1 MESLPIFGD
10 CLKSKKKM
18 SKIAISIFKNTAPH
32 TVLFSLND
40 SANGGIPENLD
51 RIIGQVDVSVNEVF
65 SFMTFT
71 AESCLLWLAKKCPA
85 DYEVARIA
93 IPSSVSDSKS
103 VQQAF
108 ESVKRILKQ
117 DENASFDPLKEVFD
131 KDYEPTSPKVAFC
144 ASVIDGKY
152 AFREIDE
159 IHLLTDILDLSC
171 QPYYAPYSAIFL
183 VDEKNPIHFVNGAD
197 FDDLTERYEEAPAC
211 GFSAKEQ
218 PALTQNQEQHVQE
231 NQPEKKQTEP
241 DVKET
246 EENRRQESVIP
257 LPSLNLPKSV
267 PEGIPLGIVI
277 RVTYGGAHVS
287 YQKNATEWINLV
299 SSDAR
304 TSLSNVTGLVVGSD
318 NYILYLSFLDSG
330 MVMSLAKNIS
340 GRGGDNMVAQLFVPA
355 AVEIGGSV
363 LVSILDY
370 LKAVLSNPAYG
381 TSDAMETVLNPVF
394 MVKYPQKQICPSYKA
409 SPRTAH
415 FAVRYYGK
423 QPDCAL
429 SQILECRYQDIYA
442 DYEAVFLCE
451 KDSPVD
457 VLPQISSA
465 DNLSNKPLI
474 KKVVFNPP
482 TLQNGV
488 SILRDGVSF
497 SSPVLVDEKSTQN
510 MELMRKGFDSIYFSV
525 KIASEDQ
532 KCQLPADKWK
542 KKISFSDFRVQDE
555 EDRHP
560 LTNCRID
567 LNGNNKLSLYSG
579 CEPVSVDES
588 ICKSCM
594 VHVSADNYEDKE
606 EKVNLTQLPD
616 KPIVMKKSQNQFK
629 GTINLANGEVAD
641 IVLTSKGL
649 DNKGRLLVE
658 KEEGN
663 GKTKTRSRVSMNVSP
678 LKFYKK
684 QGDCLS
690 YSTLNVWLE
699 RIAYLVAG
707 VILSSIVWCVSEG
720 VLGSDESVEVIDTV
734 GGTRDS
740 AKTNT
745 IKRDSDSIK
754 VNKKDT
760 AKTKNGN
767 APKVNPA
774 TKKVDK
780 NAAVK
785 PAPAQTAKPAP
796 DADKNAVKP
805 SPKEKPDVKPGK
817 DAASKENKATDKPAE
832 KKK

>member
-1 MESLPIFGD
+1 
-10 CLKSKKKM
+10 M

-355 AVEIGGSV
+355 AVEIGGKE
-363 LVSILDY
+363 LESILDY
-370 LKAVLSNPAYG
+370 LKEVLSNPAYS

-394 MVKYPQKQICPSYKA
+394 NVKYPQKQICPSYKA

-482 TLQNGV
+482 TPKELQNGV

>member
-1 MESLPIFGD
+1 
-10 CLKSKKKM
+10 
-18 SKIAISIFKNTAPH
+18 
-32 TVLFSLND
+32 
-40 SANGGIPENLD
+40 
-51 RIIGQVDVSVNEVF
+51 
-65 SFMTFT
+65 
-71 AESCLLWLAKKCPA
+71 
-85 DYEVARIA
+85 
-93 IPSSVSDSKS
+93 
-103 VQQAF
+103 
-108 ESVKRILKQ
+108 
-117 DENASFDPLKEVFD
+117 
-131 KDYEPTSPKVAFC
+131 
-144 ASVIDGKY
+144 
-152 AFREIDE
+152 
-159 IHLLTDILDLSC
+159 
-171 QPYYAPYSAIFL
+171 
-183 VDEKNPIHFVNGAD
+183 
-197 FDDLTERYEEAPAC
+197 LTERCEEAPAC
-211 GFSAKEQ
+211 ASSAKEQ

-231 NQPEKKQTEP
+231 NQPGKKQTEP
-241 DVKET
+241 AEKET
-246 EENRRQESVIP
+246 ERNRRLESVIP
-257 LPSLNLPKSV
+257 LSSLNLPKSV
-267 PEGIPLGIVI
+267 PEGISLGIVI

-287 YQKNATEWINLV
+287 YQKNATDWINLV

-304 TSLSNVTGLVVGSD
+304 TPLSNVTGLVVGSD

-330 MVMSLAKNIS
+330 MVMSLAKNIG

-370 LKAVLSNPAYG
+370 LKKVLSNPAYS

-465 DNLSNKPLI
+465 ANLSNKPLI
-474 KKVVFNPP
+474 KKVVFCPP

-510 MELMRKGFDSIYFSV
+510 MELRRKGFDSIYFSV

-532 KCQLPADKWK
+532 KCKLPADKWK
-542 KKISFSDFRVQDE
+542 KKISFSDFRVLDE

-567 LNGNNKLSLYSG
+567 LNGNNKLGLYSG

-594 VHVSADNYEDKE
+594 VHVSAVNYEDKE
-606 EKVNLTQLPD
+606 EEFDLTRLPD
-616 KPIVMKKSQNQFK
+616 TPIEIKMKKSQNQFR

-658 KEEGN
+658 KEAGN
-663 GKTKTRSRVSMNVSP
+663 GKTKTRSRVPMNVSP

-684 QGDCLS
+684 QGDCLI

-780 NAAVK
+780 NS
-785 PAPAQTAKPAP
+785 
-796 DADKNAVKP
+796 VKP
-805 SPKEKPDVKPGK
+805 SPKAKPDEKPGK

-832 KKK
+832 KTK

>member
-1 MESLPIFGD
+1 
-10 CLKSKKKM
+10 M
-18 SKIAISIFKNTAPH
+18 SKIAISIFKNTTPH
-32 TVLFSLND
+32 TALFSLND

-71 AESCLLWLAKKCPA
+71 AESCLLWLVKKCQA

-117 DENASFDPLKEVFD
+117 DEHENAPFDPLKEVFD
-131 KDYEPTSPKVAFC
+131 KDYEPTSPKVAFR

-152 AFREIDE
+152 AFREFNGSL
-159 IHLLTDILDLSC
+159 LLTDILRLSYR
-171 QPYYAPYSAIFL
+171 PYYAPYSTIFL
-183 VDEKNPIHFVNGAD
+183 VDKKNPVSFVNGAD
-197 FDDLTERYEEAPAC
+197 FDDLTELLEKDPSCAS
-211 GFSAKEQ
+211 SAKEQ

-231 NQPEKKQTEP
+231 NQPEKKQTES

-257 LPSLNLPKSV
+257 LSSLNLSKSV
-267 PEGIPLGIVI
+267 PEGISLGIVI
-277 RVTYGGAHVS
+277 RVTYGGTHIS
-287 YQKNATEWINLV
+287 YQKNATDWINLV

-304 TSLSNVTGLVVGSD
+304 TPLSNVTGLVVGSD

-340 GRGGDNMVAQLFVPA
+340 GRRGDNMVAQLFVPA
-355 AVEIGGSV
+355 AVKIGGSE

-370 LKAVLSNPAYG
+370 LKKVLSNPAYS

-394 MVKYPQKQICPSYKA
+394 NVKYPQKQICPSYKA

-465 DNLSNKPLI
+465 ANLSNKPLI
-474 KKVVFNPP
+474 KKIVFCPP

-510 MELMRKGFDSIYFSV
+510 MELRRKGFDSIYFSV

-594 VHVSADNYEDKE
+594 VHVSAVNYEDKE
-606 EKVNLTQLPD
+606 EEFDLTRLSD
-616 KPIVMKKSQNQFK
+616 TPIEIKMKKSQNQFR

-658 KEEGN
+658 KEAGN
-663 GKTKTRSRVSMNVSP
+663 GKTKTRSRVPMNVSP

-684 QGDCLS
+684 QGDCLI

-785 PAPAQTAKPAP
+785 PAPAQTAKPAS
-796 DADKNAVKP
+796 DANKNSVKP
-805 SPKEKPDVKPGK
+805 SPKAKPDEKPGK

-832 KKK
+832 KTK